1 MTETLTPAEPLEPV
15 QLQLPLPDLPLL
27 IEDLLVHAEALQHGG
42 HHSAAA
48 AALAHA
54 DQLRQEG
61 R

>member
-1 MTETLTPAEPLEPV
+1 MPLTPTDRPQPV
-15 QLQLPLPDLPLL
+15 QLPLPDLPLL
-27 IEDLLVHAEALQHGG
+27 LEDLLLQAEVLHHNGQHA
-42 HHSAAA
+42 AAA

>member
-1 MTETLTPAEPLEPV
+1 MTPTPAPADRREPA
-15 QLQLPLPDLPLL
+15 QLPLPDLPLL
-27 IEDLLVHAEALQHGG
+27 VEDLLLQAEVLHHGG
-42 HHSAAA
+42 QHAAAA